1 VNPAD
6 RTREYY
12 GSDLVVDYLRALGIE
27 FLSIN
32 PGATLRGLHDSLL
45 RTEQPVLIST
55 LHEEIAVGI
64 AHGYAKSAGKP
75 MAVAIHDH
83 VGPLHAH
90 MALFNAWA
98 DDVPMLVVGGS
109 GPRDYASRRPWID
122 WIHTSSPT
130 AAPVRDAVK
139 WDCEPA
145 SIGAIV
151 PSLSRAYRE
160 TITAP
165 PGPVFVSLDV
175 LLQEEATLKPSS
187 LPLPIVPAP
196 QVAAVDRI
204 EWLVDRL
211 LDARAP
217 LLVVDRP
224 PRGTME
230 PLVRLAELLVA
241 GVVDLG
247 SRSSFPNT
255 HWADQTES
263 RLEVLGEADVV
274 VVIDPRDLLW
284 AVTAVDE
291 GNRSLESLVH
301 PDCLVVSVGTTATRS
316 TVPVDRGGELAD
328 AHHLVGHAPAMLE
341 LAADLVEASSRRRV
355 PPREERRAIL
365 TERWRSARDRNRQAA
380 LAKASSRPIHPAHLG
395 LSLSQAVADGPWQ
408 LSNGLLGGWLRRL
421 WNFESETS
429 YLGRSGG
436 EGLGYGLPASV
447 GASLAHKDDDTLIV
461 DLQSDGDMLYTP
473 QALWTAAH
481 HRLPLLVVVFDNRA
495 YGRDL
500 VHQRLVAVDRGWEGR
515 DRPNGVVIDDPAIRF
530 VALAEGFG
538 VEARGPV
545 EDPSVLQSVL
555 GGAARVVR
563 DERRPMVVHV
573 VCS

>member
-1 VNPAD
+1 VNRAD

-45 RTEQPVLIST
+45 RAGDPLLIST

-75 MAVAIHDH
+75 MAVAVHDH

-98 DDVPMLVVGGS
+98 DDVPMLVIGGS
-109 GPRDYASRRPWID
+109 GPRDTASRRPWID

-139 WDCEPA
+139 WDCDPA

-160 TITAP
+160 AIAAP

-175 LLQEEATLKPSS
+175 LLQEEATLEPAS

-196 QVAAVDRI
+196 PIAAADRI
-204 EWLVDRL
+204 EWLVDML
-211 LDARAP
+211 LDASAP

-230 PLVRLAELLVA
+230 PLVRLAEFLAA

-263 RLEVLGEADVV
+263 RSEALAGADVV
-274 VVIDPRDLLW
+274 VAIDPRDLLW
-284 AVTAVDE
+284 TVTAVDE
-291 GNRSLESLVH
+291 RNRTLETLVR

-316 TVPVDRGGELAD
+316 TVPVDRGGELTG

-341 LAADLVEASSRRRV
+341 LAANLAESSSSRWAPSRT
-355 PPREERRAIL
+355 ERKALL

-380 LAKASSRPIHPAHLG
+380 LAAARSTPIHPAHLG

-408 LSNGLLGGWLRRL
+408 LSNGVLGGWLRRL
-421 WNFESETS
+421 WDFESENS

-447 GASLAHKDDDTLIV
+447 GASLAHKGDDTLIV
-461 DLQSDGDMLYTP
+461 DLQSDGDLLYTP

-481 HRLPLLVVVFDNRA
+481 HGLPLMVVVYDNRA

-515 DRPNGVVIDDPAIRF
+515 DRPDGVVIDDPAVRF
-530 VALAEGFG
+530 DALAESFG

-555 GGAARVVR
+555 GDAARIVR
-563 DERRPMVVHV
+563 EERRPMLVHV
-573 VCS
+573 VSS